1 MNDEERRQL
10 LEDVARGEI
19 TPEDAANR
27 LRGGDDDSND
37 EEPEPRD
44 HTWTFVEDDDDD
56 EPAVTT
62 PAPGATKRLRIEAS
76 AAKVEVIGDPTIAEA
91 VAQGDCTMHRDGD
104 TLVISTDPVERFQ
117 GFGIRIHGRKV
128 LVDHP
133 DRVKVRVNPTL
144 PLELDV
150 NAGAITVKGV
160 DAPVSCEVNAGAV
173 KLKGLSQPVNARVN
187 AGSLKWSG
195 RLSDGA
201 STVSCD
207 AGSVSIHLD
216 DDSDVRVRARCELG
230 KCSITAPTAPVDGE
244 VVLGRGTGTLDVT
257 GTVSSIAV
265 HCGQL
270 AGVR

>member
-1 MNDEERRQL
+1 MNDDERRQL

-37 EEPEPRD
+37 EQPDPADR
-44 HTWTFVEDDDDD
+44 TWTFVDEDDDDD
-56 EPAVTT
+56 DDPATRAPASGTT
-62 PAPGATKRLRIEAS
+62 RRLRIEAS
-76 AAKVEVIGDPTIAEA
+76 AAKVEVIGDATIAEA

-133 DRVKVRVNPTL
+133 DRVKVRVNPNL

-160 DAPVSCEVNAGAV
+160 DAPVDCEVNAGAV

-195 RLSDGA
+195 RLSDGS
-201 STVSCD
+201 STVSP
-207 AGSVSIHLD
+207 S
-216 DDSDVRVRARCELG
+216 
-230 KCSITAPTAPVDGE
+230 APVDGE